1 MSEAP
6 QLKAPSDK
14 RYTIGMLAPCPFPT
28 HQGTQVL
35 IRHLAAALSRAGH
48 RVHLVTYGYGEY
60 EEPLPFTVHRAR
72 RFNAGLRSGPSW
84 GKPAAD
90 AALLVAAHR
99 LVKSEK
105 IDLWHVHNIEGLAL
119 GALLKLHARLPLVY
133 HAHNAMG
140 PELPVYFRRH
150 ITRLLASK
158 LGDVL
163 DQTLP
168 RAADAVV
175 VFDPDQK
182 TFLEVSGVAP
192 HRVHVIPP
200 GLDASELT
208 PADPA
213 HVAALR
219 ERYGQGPW
227 LIYAGNPDPYQNLPL
242 MWQAFARVRQKRPE
256 VKLLMVSHHPPAA
269 FAEELNAAGAPDGV
283 VFHHYRNITELRAL
297 LELADVGLSPRSL
310 WVGAPIK
317 VLNYLAAGLPV
328 VACRSGAR
336 HVVTPAGG
344 VLVEGTAEG
353 FANGIFRLLVE
364 PLDRATCRASFERFS
379 VEEQLGQ
386 YQDLYAGLLR
396 KTHDGE

>member
-1 MSEAP
+1 MNERARQEART
-6 QLKAPSDK
+6 D
-14 RYTIGMLAPCPFPT
+14 RRFTIGMLAPCPFPT

-60 EEPLPFTVHRAR
+60 DEALPFRVHRAR
-72 RFNAGLRSGPSW
+72 RFDAGLRSGPNW
-84 GKPAAD
+84 TKPAAD
-90 AALLVAAHR
+90 AAMLVAAHR
-99 LVKSEK
+99 VVKSEK
-105 IDLWHVHNIEGLAL
+105 VDLWHVHNIEGLAL

-150 ITRLLASK
+150 ITRVLASK

-182 TFLEVSGVAP
+182 TFLEVSGVSP
-192 HRVHVIPP
+192 QRVHVIPP
-200 GLDASELT
+200 GLDGSEVA

-213 HVAALR
+213 EMAKLR
-219 ERYGQGPW
+219 ERYGGGPW

-242 MWQAFARVRQKRPE
+242 MWRAFALVREKRPD
-256 VKLLMVSHHPPAA
+256 VRLLMVSHHPAAA
-269 FAEELNAAGAPDGV
+269 FAGELNSSGAPGGV
-283 VFHHYRNITELRAL
+283 VFHQYRDIAELRAL
-297 LELADVGLSPRSL
+297 LALAEVGLSPRTL

-317 VLNYLAAGLPV
+317 VLNYLAAGVPV

-336 HVVTPAGG
+336 HVVTPECG
-344 VLVEGTAEG
+344 VLVDGTAEA
-353 FANGIFRLLVE
+353 FASGIFRLLLE
-364 PLDRATCRASFERFS
+364 PLDRDGCRTGFERFS
-379 VEEQLGQ
+379 IEAQVPRYEET
-386 YQDLYAGLLR
+386 YAALLR
-396 KTHDGE
+396 DAG